1 MPVSSLLPALDEA
14 EVRHLCGPA
23 SYARATA
30 LQAAGHVARPQM
42 NNLTLSADV
51 RGTWRR
57 IDRRDPQA
65 GALPQHGGERSA
77 SEGYDFA
84 VGLFREQLQFVGCP
98 VNGRT
103 ARTRVRYAEL
113 APLAVD

>member
-1 MPVSSLLPALDEA
+1 M
-14 EVRHLCGPA
+14 
-23 SYARATA
+23 
-30 LQAAGHVARPQM
+30 Q
-42 NNLTLSADV
+42 
-51 RGTWRR
+51 R

-103 ARTRVRYAEL
+103 ARTRVRYEGVNGEAVGSYLLKRWGRIYPLNISRHFNREDIAE
-113 APLAVD
+113 